1 MPLLLILFSLNQN
14 KQETN
19 FSYNFY
25 ILDNGGPARDY
36 ENDEELRKS
45 TSRDSKFLRI
55 ASNWPLRG
63 GKGTHWEGGVRGVA
77 FVHSPLL
84 EPEVIGT
91 ENRELLSLVDWL
103 PTLAGHLGG
112 GNIQNL
118 RLDGYNIWDSI
129 RYVFLR
135 CTVSR
140 FQVRT
145 HCLLV

>member
-1 MPLLLILFSLNQN
+1 MSCD
-14 KQETN
+14 
-19 FSYNFY
+19 FY
-25 ILDNGGPARDY
+25 ISDNGGPVRDY
-36 ENDEELRKS
+36 ENDAELRESAKGD
-45 TSRDSKFLRI
+45 TKYLRI

-84 EPEVIGT
+84 APEVIGT
-91 ENRELLSLVDWL
+91 EYRELLGLVDWF

-129 RYVFLR
+129 R
-135 CTVSR
+135 
-140 FQVRT
+140 
-145 HCLLV
+145 